1 VPDDADRAHS
11 IRALQADR
19 DRLAGILEGL
29 GDGLLVLSP
38 EGQILLVNAAARE
51 MLGLG
56 EEARGRTLSEVVES
70 TALHDAIGELKVSS
84 RSTDVREIEIA
95 GPLLRRFLLRG
106 SPMPGDER
114 GSVFTI
120 RDVTDLRQLETVRRD
135 FVANVSHELRTPV
148 TAIRGATETLLAGA
162 IDDAAAT
169 ARFVEIIDRNSRRL
183 VRLVEDLLDLSRI
196 ESRELKLPLEPLDAR
211 EVAVH
216 AVSLIERAAEER
228 GVDLEVK
235 VPRELPRTRAN
246 RRALEQV
253 LSNLL
258 DNAVK
263 YAGPGAVV
271 TVNAEVKG
279 DRVRIRVDD
288 TGPGIEKHHLPR
300 LFERF
305 YRVDAGRSREMGG
318 TGLGL
323 AIVKHLVEAMGGRIS
338 VKSAPGRGA
347 SFRFTLPQ
355 APA

>member
-1 VPDDADRAHS
+1 VPETLDSLR
-11 IRALQADR
+11 ADR

-29 GDGLLVLSP
+29 GDGLLALDADGRV
-38 EGQILLVNAAARE
+38 LLVNEAARA
-51 MLGLG
+51 MLGLAG
-56 EEARGRTLSEVVES
+56 DVPGRALTDVVDS
-70 TALHDAIGELKVSS
+70 VALHDAIFELKRGSQS
-84 RSTDVREIEIA
+84 DTREIEIA
-95 GPLLRRFLLRG
+95 GPELRRFLLRV
-106 SPMPGDER
+106 SPLPGDER
-114 GSVFTI
+114 GSVFMFH
-120 RDVTDLRQLETVRRD
+120 DVTDLRQLETVRRD

-148 TAIRGATETLLAGA
+148 TAIRGATETLLSGA
-162 IDDAAAT
+162 IADPTAT

-196 ESRELKLPLEPLDAR
+196 ESRQLELGLEPLDVR

-216 AVSLIERAAEER
+216 AVGLIERAAEDR
-228 GVDLEVK
+228 GVRLVVDFS
-235 VPRELPRTRAN
+235 RDLPRAKAN

-258 DNAVK
+258 DNGVK
-263 YAGPGAVV
+263 YAGPGATV
-271 TVNAEVKG
+271 TVYGEVKG
-279 DRVRIRVDD
+279 DHIRIRVDD
-288 TGPGIEKHHLPR
+288 TGPGIEKQHLPR

-323 AIVKHLVEAMGGRIS
+323 AIVKHLVESMRGRIA

-355 APA
+355 EAR